1 MSIEEQYLK
10 LLNKILLN
18 GDYRNTRNSE
28 TYSLFCEHLKL
39 DLREGFPLL
48 TTKKMFIRGIIE
60 ELLFFLRGET
70 DSKILEDKNV
80 NIWKGNTSRYF
91 LDSLNMNN
99 RKEGLM
105 GPMYGYQWRFF
116 NAKYN
121 EENGKNLENGI
132 DQLENVINL
141 INNDPYSRRIL
152 LTSYN
157 PCQSDKGVL
166 YPCHS
171 VICQFYCDSNNNL
184 DMFCYNRSQDIFHG
198 VPFNIAS
205 SSLLLM
211 IIANI
216 TNRNPRYLNISMGDV
231 HIYKSHL
238 DSVKIQLERIPYK
251 LPKLLINKKI
261 ENLNDIE
268 NLNFNDFELIDYI
281 SHPAIKVDM
290 VV

>member
-1 MSIEEQYLK
+1 
-10 LLNKILLN
+10 
-18 GDYRNTRNSE
+18 
-28 TYSLFCEHLKL
+28 
-39 DLREGFPLL
+39 
-48 TTKKMFIRGIIE
+48 
-60 ELLFFLRGET
+60 
-70 DSKILEDKNV
+70 
-80 NIWKGNTSRYF
+80 
-91 LDSLNMNN
+91 
-99 RKEGLM
+99 
-105 GPMYGYQWRFF
+105 
-116 NAKYN
+116 
-121 EENGKNLENGI
+121 
-132 DQLENVINL
+132 
-141 INNDPYSRRIL
+141 
-152 LTSYN
+152 
-157 PCQSDKGVL
+157 
-166 YPCHS
+166 
-171 VICQFYCDSNNNL
+171 
-184 DMFCYNRSQDIFHG
+184 MFCYNRSQDIFHG

-281 SHPAIKVDM
+281 FHPAIKVDM

>member
-1 MSIEEQYLK
+1 MSIEEQYLN

-18 GDYRNTRNSE
+18 GDFRNTRNSK
-28 TYSLFCEHLKL
+28 TYSLFSENFKI
-39 DLREGFPLL
+39 DLRDGFPLL

-60 ELLFFLRGET
+60 ELIFFLNGET
-70 DSKILEDKNV
+70 NSKILENKNV
-80 NIWKGNTSRYF
+80 NIWKGNTSRQF
-91 LDSLNMNN
+91 LDSLDMNN

-121 EENGKNLENGI
+121 EDNGKNIDNGI

-141 INNDPYSRRIL
+141 IKNEPFSRRIL

-157 PCQSDKGVL
+157 PSQSNQGVL

-171 VICQFYCDSNNNL
+171 LICQFYCDSENNL
-184 DMFCYNRSQDIFHG
+184 DMFCYNRSQDVFHG

-216 TNRNPRYLNISMGDV
+216 TNKNPRYVNISMGDV
-231 HIYKSHL
+231 HIYESHIE
-238 DSVKIQLERIPYK
+238 SVKLQLQRNAYK
-251 LPKLLINKKI
+251 LPKLIIKKKLK
-261 ENLNDIE
+261 NLNDIE

-281 SHPAIKVDM
+281 SHPSIKVDM